1 MSVMKI
7 SPQGKVAG
15 MAQGGKGGP
24 KEGGGAEE
32 AEGER
37 GLGMLFIMR
46 NRRNRGR
53 RLRFRFVGLR
63 GWLIT

>member
-7 SPQGKVAG
+7 SLQGKVAG
-15 MAQGGKGGP
+15 MAQGGKGEP
-24 KEGGGAEE
+24 KGGGGAEG
-32 AEGER
+32 AR
-37 GLGMLFIMR
+37 GPGMLFIMR

-53 RLRFRFVGLR
+53 RLRLGFVGLR

>member
-24 KEGGGAEE
+24 KEGGGAEGAEE
-32 AEGER
+32 AKGP
-37 GLGMLFIMR
+37 GMLFIMR

-53 RLRFRFVGLR
+53 RLRLGFVGLR